1 MVLSNKSGNP
11 EKLPKIIIAVRKLFN
26 YCAHSSQGFAGGSL
40 QVVSFKVLCFKWS
53 VKIHCVVK
61 ILRGM
66 WQEFFYESNRNYNS
80 YRFSDKFT
88 FISFLTFGRN
98 QKQVLCFEQVGGLIW
113 FLFIASRTLLKR

>member
-1 MVLSNKSGNP
+1 MH
-11 EKLPKIIIAVRKLFN
+11 IVRKDLLEALYKLFHLRF
-26 YCAHSSQGFAGGSL
+26 CVSSDQ
-40 QVVSFKVLCFKWS
+40 
-53 VKIHCVVK
+53 
-61 ILRGM
+61 